1 MATSSNDPNAEV
13 ADLLREL
20 IRLQGGSSAMGVKP
34 KKSGPNL
41 DDATERLNLI
51 KNVREYAKGMREAT
65 SVAKSMTN
73 VFEGVREELNFE
85 DAGRGLGELNK
96 ALGKTT
102 DSVEIA
108 AIKEQRAE
116 LTKAVA
122 IKTAVSTAANFAG
135 GMLKAAN
142 MIADASRAFELSI
155 QSGASGVE
163 AGTQNLIASIQAN
176 KQIQDTQA
184 DVVKDVSAGLGTM
197 AMAFGP
203 VGMIIGG
210 LITTLGPLVASYMKF
225 NNEQEAKAAEHRAK
239 LYGEELKKTQE
250 SYHTI
255 TAAGASF
262 AGGMGEMRAQAANAG
277 MRLKDFSEMVKGSVA
292 NLASMGMGVAQA
304 AQRIGGVSKV
314 LRSTDLGMQLRNL
327 GLSIQEQSEA
337 AAAAAANLNASGRLR
352 SMSDAQVAQVTVAYT
367 KDLKI
372 LQGITGE
379 DAKKK
384 MEEARMRSMEADLL
398 AQAMAKGGPEAM
410 EKLRN
415 QLATMPES
423 MKKGYMEFVST
434 GGTAVADAATNVAI
448 SQNPRIMEQYQQMY
462 TTLGDGSKNASDA
475 LRETG
480 SLTEQTA
487 AYARQNA
494 DSVKEMATAARLGAS
509 ELGQATIQ
517 IHNDLILANQR
528 FTEGVTEATAANVE
542 ALSKTQ
548 DDLTNAVN
556 RLEEETN
563 AAAVALEK
571 RLTPGLAGAA
581 DAMPRFTGAMN
592 SAIDALNGMAG
603 NNVKAEEV
611 GGLAAGAAGAYALG
625 SMGAAFGTAIAP
637 GVGTA
642 VGAAVG
648 ASVGGAMGY
657 FTGSWLGKKADESLS
672 KEPAKPPGGK
682 ESSWYNPA
690 SWFAKGGIATGPVTG
705 FPAMLHGTEAVV
717 PLPDGKTLPVNIDM
731 GTGFFDSM
739 KETMGIATGMLG
751 KVSPVFGIAEKL
763 LSTPTKGAPQVSGFD
778 MPSIFNK
785 VSSLATGVLNKV
797 DPTGTVS
804 GISDEVMKT
813 FNDTILT
820 LNKKTDNIE
829 GNSALKEMRDLI
841 KAQLSKHDEMIT
853 QLKESVDINQRLLN
867 QSYT

>member
-1 MATSSNDPNAEV
+1 MC
-13 ADLLREL
+13 L
-20 IRLQGGSSAMGVKP
+20 I
-34 KKSGPNL
+34 SG

-51 KNVREYAKGMREAT
+51 KNVRDYAKSLKEAT
-65 SVAKSMTN
+65 SVTKSLSN
-73 VFEGVREELNFE
+73 VFEGAREELNFE
-85 DAGRGLGELNK
+85 DAGQGLDMLNK
-96 ALGKTT
+96 ALSKTT
-102 DSVEIA
+102 DAVEVA
-108 AIKEQRAE
+108 AINEQKAE
-116 LTKAVA
+116 MTKAIA
-122 IKTAVSTAANFAG
+122 YKTAVTSVANFAG

-184 DVVKDVSAGLGTM
+184 DAIKDVSSGIGAI
-197 AMAFGP
+197 AMALPGW
-203 VGMIIGG
+203 GKIIGLAIG
-210 LITTLGPLVASYMKF
+210 LLGPLVSSFMKF
-225 NNEQEAKAAEHRAK
+225 ENEQEAKAKEHRAK
-239 LYGEELKKTQE
+239 LMGEELKKTQE
-250 SYHTI
+250 NYHTI

-277 MRLKDFSEMVKGSVA
+277 MRLKDFSGMVKDSVA
-292 NLASMGMGVAQA
+292 NLASMGMGVTQA

-327 GLSIQEQSEA
+327 GLSVQEQSEA

-384 MEEARMRSMEADLL
+384 MEEARMRSMEADLM

-462 TTLGDGSKNASDA
+462 TTLGDGSKNASTA
-475 LRETG
+475 MQETG
-480 SLTEQTA
+480 RLTELTA
-487 AYARQNA
+487 GYARQNA
-494 DSVKEMATAARLGAS
+494 DSVKEMGTAARLGAS

-517 IHNDLILANQR
+517 IHNDLILANQK
-528 FTEGVTEATAANVE
+528 FTEGVTQATAANVE
-542 ALSKTQ
+542 ALSQTQ
-548 DDLTNAVN
+548 DPLTKAVN

-563 AAAVALEK
+563 TAAVALEK
-571 RLTPGLAGAA
+571 RLTPQLAAAA

-592 SAIDALNGMAG
+592 SAIDALNGMTG
-603 NNVKAEEV
+603 MEEKGTAEKV
-611 GGLAAGAAGAYALG
+611 GGLGAAAAGAYALG
-625 SMGAAFGTAIAP
+625 AAGAAFGTAIAP
-637 GVGTA
+637 GIGTA
-642 VGAAVG
+642 VGGAVG

-657 FTGSWLGKKADESLS
+657 FTGSWLGKKADESAA
-672 KEPAKPPGGK
+672 KDAKAPAKPPGGK

-690 SWFAKGGIATGPVTG
+690 SWFAKGGIATGPTTG

-717 PLPDGKTLPVNIDM
+717 PLPDGKKLPVNIDM
-731 GTGFFDSM
+731 GTSFFDSM
-739 KETMGIATGMLG
+739 KDTMATATGMIA
-751 KVSPVFGIAEKL
+751 KVNPMFGIAEKL
-763 LSTPTKGAPQVSGFD
+763 LLPSANKGATQVSGFD
-778 MPSIFNK
+778 MPSMFGKIAGIASNTFAK
-785 VSSLATGVLNKV
+785 I
-797 DPTGTVS
+797 DPVGTVS
-804 GISDEVMKT
+804 GATNDVIKT
-813 FNDTILT
+813 LNDTVST
-820 LNKKTDNIE
+820 LAKKTDSSE
-829 GNSALKEMRDLI
+829 GDKMLKEMCDLI
-841 KAQLSKHDEMIT
+841 KSQLNKHDEMIV
-853 QLKESVDINQRLLN
+853 QLKENVDINQRLLN
-867 QSYT
+867 HSYT